1 MKLIV
6 WCIILT
12 CVITAGASAQT
23 SDNETLRALLAEVRQ
38 LRAVVE
44 VFAAAVPQ
52 AHITVQKLQLQ
63 QQRVA
68 QLSDQLSELR
78 RQIDELARQQS
89 EGTRQLEE
97 ERGWLKKDMDA
108 AHRADIEKQIEH
120 TKLSLERS
128 TLLEQQLRV
137 REAELNTS
145 LSRDQAKVNELEQ
158 QLARLERSLAA
169 VGGQ

>member
-1 MKLIV
+1 MKLIA

-23 SDNETLRALLAEVRQ
+23 TDSETLRALLAEVRQ

-63 QQRVA
+63 QQRVS

-78 RQIDELARQQS
+78 RNIDETARQQS

-97 ERGWLKKDMDA
+97 ARGWLKKDMDA
-108 AHRADIEKQIEH
+108 ARRAEIEDMIEH
-120 TKLSLERS
+120 TKLALERS
-128 TLLEQQLRV
+128 AQSEQQLRL
-137 REAELNTS
+137 REAELSSS
-145 LSRDQAKVNELEQ
+145 LNAERAKLNELEQ
-158 QLARLERSLAA
+158 QLVRLERSLAA